1 MKNVVHN
8 QKFYIIGYELFYYKN
23 SDIAKEQTGEDKKLM
38 SYYWVI
44 PVYVYSINKIWNGE
58 ERFDLSP
65 VDFSKEENKGDNW
78 RWKREYK
85 YSDIGKNCWNTEEEA
100 WEAYNKKYSEED
112 KKVYRELRRLRFMQE
127 LKSDLI

>member
-23 SDIAKEQTGEDKKLM
+23 SDIAKEQIGEDKKLM
-38 SYYWVI
+38 SYYWVT

>member
-8 QKFYIIGYELFYYKN
+8 QKFYVIDNQLFYYKN
-23 SDIAKEQTGEDKKLM
+23 SDTVKEQTGEDKKLM
-38 SYYWVI
+38 SYNWVI

-58 ERFDLSP
+58 ERFELSP

-85 YSDIGKNCWNTEEEA
+85 YSAIGKDCWNTEKEA
-100 WEAYNKKYSEED
+100 WEAYNRRYSEED
-112 KKVYRELRRLRFMQE
+112 KKVYHELRRLRFMQE